1 MKLFCFGIGYSAL
14 ALARAAMAEG
24 WQVAGTVRTAD
35 RKAALRTE
43 GIEAHVFDGTMP
55 MAECEAALA
64 GATHLLC
71 SIPPQQDM
79 AAPALAWHAADIAR
93 QETLDWL
100 GYLSTTG
107 VYGDRGGA
115 WVDEDTP
122 PAPDLERARRRLEAE
137 HLWLVMAERYAIP
150 VHIFRLAGIY
160 GPGRGVLA
168 QIREGR
174 AKRVVKPGQ
183 VFSRIH
189 VEDIVQ
195 VLRASM
201 AAPFPGR
208 IYNLADDDPAA
219 PDKVVTFACDLLGVP
234 APPEVPF
241 EQAELSA
248 MARSFYAD
256 NKRVRNDRIKDEL
269 GVALRYPS
277 YRDGLKA
284 DLAGEG
290 DGSSSSSWIVYS

>member
-1 MKLFCFGIGYSAL
+1 MKLFCFGLGYCAL
-14 ALARAAMAEG
+14 ALARQLKTEG
-24 WQVAGTVRTAD
+24 WQIAGTVRTVEKKAD
-35 RKAALRTE
+35 LE
-43 GIEAHVFDGTMP
+43 GSGIEVHVFDG
-55 MAECEAALA
+55 EAAMADAPAALD
-64 GATHLLC
+64 GTTHLLC
-71 SIPPQQDM
+71 SIPPREDIP
-79 AAPALAWHAADIAR
+79 APALAWHAADIAR
-93 QETLDWL
+93 LEDLDWM

-122 PAPDLERARRRLEAE
+122 PAPNLERSVRRLEAE
-137 HLWLVMAERYAIP
+137 QQWLVMAERYAVP

-168 QIREGR
+168 QVRNGR

-189 VEDIVQ
+189 VDDIVQ

-201 AAPFPGR
+201 AAPHPGR
-208 IYNLADDDPAA
+208 IYNLADDEPEA
-219 PDKVVTFACDLLGVP
+219 PDKVVAFACGLLGVP

-241 EQAELSA
+241 DEADLSD

-256 NKRVRNDRIKDEL
+256 NKRVRNERIKSEL

-284 DLAGEG
+284 DLQA
-290 DGSSSSSWIVYS
+290 DRD

>member
-1 MKLFCFGIGYSAL
+1 LKLFCFGLGYSAL

-35 RKAALRTE
+35 RKAALMTE
-43 GIEAHVFDGTMP
+43 GIEAHVFDGTTP
-55 MAECEAALA
+55 MADCGAVFA
-64 GATHLLC
+64 GTTHLLD
-71 SIPPQQDM
+71 SIPPDGEVP
-79 AAPALAWHAADIAR
+79 APVLAWHAPDIAR
-93 QETLDWL
+93 LEEVNWV

-107 VYGDRGGA
+107 VYGDRGGG
-115 WVDEDTP
+115 WVDEETP
-122 PAPDLERARRRLEAE
+122 PAPNLERSRRRLEAE
-137 HLWLVMAERYAIP
+137 QQWLVMAERYALP

-195 VLRASM
+195 VLSASM

-208 IYNLADDDPAA
+208 VYNLADDEPDA
-219 PDKVVTFACDLLGVP
+219 PDKVVTFACDLLGMP

-241 EQAELSA
+241 DEAELSA

-256 NKRVRNDRIKDEL
+256 NKRVRNERIKNEL

-290 DGSSSSSWIVYS
+290 APSSSSG